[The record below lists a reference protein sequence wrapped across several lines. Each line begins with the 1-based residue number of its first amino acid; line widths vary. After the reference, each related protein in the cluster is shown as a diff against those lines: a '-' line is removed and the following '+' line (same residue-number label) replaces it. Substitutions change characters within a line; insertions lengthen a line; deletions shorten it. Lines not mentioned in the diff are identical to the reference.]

1 MITAGGV
8 MIVTIAVPF
17 VPELTQSGERRGLL
31 LVDLFDK
38 RSADRLTPAGEPLA
52 FDRERLINK
61 GFF

>member
-1 MITAGGV
+1 